1 MLDRLLESGFEIR
14 CESHAAAILRID
26 FPEALE
32 ELESSLADIRI
43 PITEIIG
50 SGGGEAAGTQR
61 LRRSLAGRG
70 WTKTCFEIRK
80 TLNGVERA
88 SISHEID
95 HVKTFANGTL
105 ALEIE
110 WNNKDPFFDRDL
122 ENFKR
127 LHAEGGISAGIIVTR
142 GSRLQQQLRSLV
154 RRYAEARNITD
165 FEALAAVGVSLTPRQ
180 RTNISQRLQ
189 RSDDPLSAF
198 ADTWAGQFVADKF
211 GAATTHW
218 DKLMTRVRRG
228 VGNPCPLLL
237 IGIPETA
244 VDFNDVAADDPES
257 ADDVPD

>member
-1 MLDRLLESGFEIR
+1 MLDRLLDLGFEIR
-14 CESHAAAILRID
+14 CESHAAAILQVD
-26 FPEALE
+26 FSDALS
-32 ELESSLADIRI
+32 ELEASLVDFRI

-80 TLNGVERA
+80 TLNGKERA

-142 GSRLQQQLRSLV
+142 GSRLQQQLRNLA
-154 RRYAEARNITD
+154 RRYAEARNIQD
-165 FEALAAVGVSLTPRQ
+165 FEALTALGVSLTPRQ
-180 RTNISQRLQ
+180 RTHISQRLQ
-189 RSDDPLSAF
+189 RNDDPLSAF
-198 ADTWAGQFVADKF
+198 AEAWANQFVADKF

-218 DKLMTRVRRG
+218 DKLMTRVQRG

-244 VDFNDVAADDPES
+244 VDFSDLAADDPES
-257 ADDVPD
+257 DEEAPD